1 MNVLLNLQWL
11 IGGVRNDE
19 VRRKNLFELCKF
31 LIDRLTEVCDLF
43 LMAHVDRQGDC
54 AAALPSTIWAL
65 PRVVVEIPGWPL
77 VAGKNLDKVS
87 EIKRS
92 PGRGRGY
99 SNTANRVSAFELTR
113 GIDNDLSLARLEFAA
128 RCNDV
133 AGAQELA
140 ESCWLQSILG

>member
-1 MNVLLNLQWL
+1 MNVVLNLQWL
-11 IGGVRNDE
+11 IGGVRNDD

-43 LMAHVDRQGDC
+43 LIAHVDRQGDC
-54 AAALPSTIWAL
+54 AAALPSTSWAL
-65 PRVVVEIPGWPL
+65 PRVVVQIPGWAL
-77 VAGKNLDKVS
+77 VAGKNLDQVS
-87 EIKRS
+87 EINRS
-92 PGRGRGY
+92 SGRGPSD
-99 SNTANRVSAFELTR
+99 SNLPNRVSAFELTR
-113 GIDNDLSLARLEFAA
+113 GIDSDLSLARHEFAT

>member
-31 LIDRLTEVCDLF
+31 LIDRLTEVCDL
-43 LMAHVDRQGDC
+43 LLIAHGDRQGDC

-65 PRVVVEIPGWPL
+65 PRVVVQIPGWAL
-77 VAGKNLDKVS
+77 VAGKNLDQVS
-87 EIKRS
+87 EINRS
-92 PGRGRGY
+92 SGRGRGY

-113 GIDNDLSLARLEFAA
+113 GIDNDLSLAPLECAA
-128 RCNDV
+128 RCNDG
-133 AGAQELA
+133 AGAPDFPA
-140 ESCWLQSILG
+140 RCWRRSL